1 METTAKKGN
10 GKKII
15 LIVLAILVII
25 RVLTVP
31 GCVSK
36 RIFGGDDQ
44 VDEEPFDSFAILR
57 LYGTI
62 QADATHEDLMDYVD
76 YLIEDDTNHGIFLVV
91 DSGGGAVYE
100 SDEFYLKLLE
110 YKEKTGRPVHAYFE
124 STAASGAYY
133 IACAADYISRNRNC
147 MTGSIGVIIS
157 YYNYAGLF
165 EKFGVKEEIIS
176 SGPNK
181 AMGHSGIE
189 MTDEQRAIFQSYID
203 ESYEQFIGIVAEGR
217 KMDIE
222 TVRPIADGRIYTAL
236 QAKDLG
242 LIDRVETY
250 DEAMVKME
258 KKTGYE
264 GFEPTFY
271 EPLTLMDLIYGK
283 FEEIRPKS
291 DLEILKE
298 MASSEYDFKPMYMYI
313 P

>member
-1 METTAKKGN
+1 METTSKKNN
-10 GKKII
+10 GKKIL

-25 RVLTVP
+25 RVMTIP

-36 RIFGGDDQ
+36 MIYGNGDQ

-62 QADATHEDLMDYVD
+62 DDNVDHDNLMDYVD
-76 YLIEDDTNHGIFLVV
+76 YLIDDETNHGIFLVV
-91 DSGGGAVYE
+91 NSGGGAVYE
-100 SDEFYLKLLE
+100 TDEFYLKLLE

-124 STAASGAYY
+124 DTAASGAYY
-133 IACAADYISRNRNC
+133 ISCAADYISRNRNC

-157 YYNYAGLF
+157 YMNYAGRF
-165 EKFGVKEEIIS
+165 ERFGVKEEIIA

-181 AMGHSGIE
+181 AMGHNGIE
-189 MTDEQRAIFQSYID
+189 MTEEQRQIFQDFVD
-203 ESYEQFIGIVAEGR
+203 ESYEQFISIVAEGR

-222 TVRPIADGRIYTAL
+222 TVRPIADGRIYSAL
-236 QAKDLG
+236 QAKELG
-242 LIDRVETY
+242 LVDRVETY
-250 DEAMVKME
+250 DEAMLKME

-271 EPLTLMDLIYGK
+271 EPITLMDLIYGK
-283 FEEIRPKS
+283 LEELKPKS
-291 DLEILKE
+291 DLEILEE
-298 MASSEYDFKPMYMYI
+298 MASSEQDLRPMYMFI

>member
-1 METTAKKGN
+1 METTAKKSN
-10 GKKII
+10 GKKIL
-15 LIVLAILVII
+15 LIVLAIAVII
-25 RVLTVP
+25 RVLMIP

-36 RIFGGDDQ
+36 AINGSGN
-44 VDEEPFDSFAILR
+44 VDEEPYDSFAILR

-62 QADATHEDLMDYVD
+62 QDDTIHQDLMDYVD
-76 YLIEDDTNHGIFLVV
+76 YLIEDETNHGIFLVV
-91 DSGGGAVYE
+91 DSGGGGVYE

-133 IACAADYISRNRNC
+133 ISCAADYISRNRNC

-165 EKFGVKEEIIS
+165 ERFGVKEEIIA

-189 MTDEQRAIFQSYID
+189 MTDEQRAIFQAYVD
-203 ESYEQFIGIVAEGR
+203 ESYEQFIEIVATGR

-236 QAKDLG
+236 QAKELG
-242 LIDRVETY
+242 LVDRVETY
-250 DEAMVKME
+250 DEAMLKME

-264 GFEPTFY
+264 GYEPTFY
-271 EPLTLMDLIYGK
+271 EPMTLMDLIYGK
-283 FEEIRPKS
+283 LSELRPKS
-291 DLEILKE
+291 DLEILSE
-298 MASSEYDFKPMYMYI
+298 LASSEFDFKPMYMYI